1 MSGLKKLVR
10 SVLPRGLAPRRILA
24 GPLKGRRVVTSWHD
38 YPRAITGRTEL
49 PLLQWFASHVRPDD
63 TWLDVGGHYGY
74 TALALSERVGPRGR
88 VFTFEPVA
96 TSAGCIAQTRLI
108 NHLDQLTVVPVGLGS
123 PESLE
128 VKRLPVTRGMAD
140 MTMADTS
147 SQRDWESIQVARF
160 DWLWP
165 RLNAGNAAVHGV
177 KIDVQGMEIDVLV
190 GMRQLLH
197 TQRPALVLEL
207 HHDVDRA
214 RVLKLLG
221 DAGYSAE
228 AVPIEPEPEESRPRF
243 LDNHSYAFAAAR

>member
-1 MSGLKKLVR
+1 MSALKNLVR
-10 SVLPRGLAPRRILA
+10 SILPRGVAPRRILA
-24 GPLKGRRVVTSWHD
+24 GPLRGRRVVTSWHD
-38 YPRAITGRTEL
+38 YPGAVTGRTEL
-49 PLLQWFASHVRPDD
+49 PLLQWFASHVRRGE

-74 TALALSERVGPRGR
+74 TAIALSEWAGPGGR
-88 VFTFEPVA
+88 VFTFEPVIA
-96 TSAGCIAQTRLI
+96 SAGCIAQTRLI
-108 NHLDQLTVVPVGLGS
+108 NHLDQLTVVPVGLGC

-128 VKRLPVTRGMAD
+128 IKRLPVARGMAD
-140 MTMADTS
+140 MTIADTS
-147 SQRDWESIQVARF
+147 SLGVWESIQVARF

-190 GMRQLLH
+190 GMRELLH
-197 TQRPALVLEL
+197 TQRPAVVIEL

-214 RVLKLLG
+214 RVLNLLG

-243 LDNHSYAFAAAR
+243 LDNHSYAFEATR